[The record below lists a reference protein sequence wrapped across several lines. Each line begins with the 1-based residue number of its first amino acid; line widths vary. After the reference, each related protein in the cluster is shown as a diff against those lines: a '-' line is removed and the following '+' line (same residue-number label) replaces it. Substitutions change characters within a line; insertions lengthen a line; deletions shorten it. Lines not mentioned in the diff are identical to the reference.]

1 MVKWGHDRV
10 WTIGPARRTL
20 LDTPS
25 HSRLISDKLAGK
37 RLALFKIKKGEAERY
52 YVG

>member
-1 MVKWGHDRV
+1 MVKWGHDWV
-10 WTIGPARRTL
+10 WTSRSARTTL
-20 LDTPS
+20 LDTSS